1 MRNARILLVWNN
13 RASVYTI
20 RGGAARRCGRRCGAH
35 ESHNDQLDRGLAHG
49 RCACSPGKTDPGALQ
64 GLGVR
69 RPERRALADT
79 TTGRVLRPP
88 TCCAVSL
95 CSFRTVLVR
104 YGTRGFIQQGSLA
117 LAFPPPFERLLY
129 VDHLPC
135 MLLNAVAEC
144 RMLRLVLHA
153 ALPRTT
159 CCMLHA
165 VQARK
170 RIVLH
175 PALRRDTCCIHN
187 AVCRMLHAAQ
197 ERLVDI

>member
-20 RGGAARRCGRRCGAH
+20 RGGAARRCGRRCGGAH

-135 MLLNAVAEC
+135 MLLNAVADH
-144 RMLRLVLHA
+144 VPHA
-153 ALPRTT
+153 AS
-159 CCMLHA
+159 C
-165 VQARK
+165 
-170 RIVLH
+170 
-175 PALRRDTCCIHN
+175 PACCITTDY
-187 AVCRMLHAAQ
+187 MLHAACCTSKKAY
-197 ERLVDI
+197 RPASCITTGYMLHT